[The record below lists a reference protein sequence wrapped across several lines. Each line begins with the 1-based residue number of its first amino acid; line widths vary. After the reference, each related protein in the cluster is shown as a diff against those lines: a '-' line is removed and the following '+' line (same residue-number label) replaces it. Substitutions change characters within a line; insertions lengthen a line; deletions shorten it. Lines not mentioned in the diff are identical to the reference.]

1 MLVAVGTEA
10 EGKQLGGQVP
20 VAAGIEVEERQRE
33 VQMSAA
39 AGIEV
44 EGKQLGGQVPVA
56 AGIEVEERQRE
67 VQSSGMFASRTRW
80 ETVP

>member
-1 MLVAVGTEA
+1 MSAAAGIVVE
-10 EGKQLGGQVP
+10 EKQLGGQVP
-20 VAAGIEVEERQRE
+20 VAAGTEAEERQLG
-33 VQMSAA
+33 VQM
-39 AGIEV
+39 
-44 EGKQLGGQVPVA
+44 PVA